1 MIKGEGMPVRV
12 VDKLPAIDLLAE
24 ENIFV
29 MGEERA
35 KHQDIRELRI
45 LIVNLMPTK
54 VVTETQL
61 VRALSNTP
69 LQLEITLLKTDTY
82 KSTHVSEDHLGTF
95 YKTFNEIKGEYF
107 DGLIITGAPVE
118 QLDFEEVAYWNE
130 LVTIMEWAEHHVYS
144 TFHICWGAQAALYHY
159 FGIQK
164 EPLKEKLFGVY
175 EHHLVRPKTMLLR
188 GFDEVFLMP
197 HSRHTTIAKEDL
209 VSHPNIDILAESD
222 RAGVAIAKT
231 KDNKHVFVFGH
242 AEYERGTLDKEYW
255 RDKNQGL
262 PIQVPENYYPQN
274 NPEATPRVTWRSTAT
289 LLFTNW
295 LNYYVYQE
303 TPYKI
308 EQIETLYVKK

>member
-1 MIKGEGMPVRV
+1 MPVRV

-29 MGEERA
+29 LSEERA

-69 LQLEITLLKTDTY
+69 LQIEITFLKTDTY
-82 KSTHVSEDHLGTF
+82 KSTHVAEEHLGAF
-95 YKTFNEIKGEYF
+95 YKTFNQVKDEFF

-118 QLDFEEVAYWNE
+118 QFDFEEVAYWDE
-130 LVTIMEWAEHHVYS
+130 LVEIMDWAEHHVYT

-164 EPLKEKLFGVY
+164 QALQEKLFGVY
-175 EHHLVRPKTMLLR
+175 EHYLVKPKVLLLR
-188 GFDEVFLMP
+188 GFDEAFLMP

-209 VSHPNIDILAESD
+209 LSHPEIEIIAESD

-231 KDNKHVFVFGH
+231 KNGKHIFVFGH
-242 AEYERGTLDKEYW
+242 AEYERDTLAKEYW

-262 PIQVPENYYPQN
+262 PIQVPYNYYPQD
-274 NPEATPRVTWRSTAT
+274 NPEETPKVTWRSTAT

-308 EQIETLYVKK
+308 EQIENLHEGDRREE